1 MTIGDISGFLAEGEA
16 AVIAGSRQYPPWGQE
31 LVLDL
36 VGCDLATITSHAA
49 LAQFSADLC
58 KVIDMEAYGPPIL
71 ERFALDNPDAAGF
84 TLLQLITTSS
94 ITFHFSEGRRSAYGN
109 VFSCKRFNADVATA
123 FITRFLG
130 ATVMHTEVRN
140 RG

>member
-1 MTIGDISGFLAEGEA
+1 MIGDIGPFLTYGQ
-16 AVIAGSRQYPPWGQE
+16 AGGYGSDPTPWGRE

-36 VGCDLATITSHAA
+36 AGCDLATITSHAA
-49 LAQFSADLC
+49 LAQFSVDLC
-58 KVIDMEAYGPPIL
+58 KVIDMEMYGPPIL

-94 ITFHFSEGRRSAYGN
+94 ITFHFSERKRTAYGN
-109 VFSCKRFNADVATA
+109 VFSCKWFDADEATA

-130 ATVMHTEVRN
+130 ATITHTEVRN